1 MSRSFRFQLAARFT
15 GAMTAAVAM
24 IALASLLVLRS
35 VLDRELNASILDVAS
50 IQAASVTDSPDGE
63 MHFHEWQLTPEEA
76 ASVRDLIRYAQVWSE
91 SGRSLL
97 RSQFMIEDLPLDR
110 EALARAGAGEL
121 VWREQDFDAVPIR
134 SLYYPL
140 ARLGSAHERHVLQV
154 AAPLVA
160 HHQMAERLAMFFAG
174 VTLVVA
180 LASFGGSWWLA
191 GRSLRPVHEITD
203 QAEAIGGRSLDRR
216 IDAYADTREYRRLV
230 EVLNTMLARIQGAF
244 EAQRR
249 FTADASHELR
259 SPLTALRGEIE
270 VALRRDRDAAEYRRV
285 LESALEEI
293 ERLSRI
299 TEGLLTLA
307 RADAGALR
315 AGTEPRDVGEVARQ
329 VVERLRPKAE
339 AKGITLSLEAREA
352 TGSRADPGLLSQVV
366 WNLADNAIRFTPAG
380 GVVDVSLGRVGG
392 MLEVAVTDTGPGLG
406 PQPELLFQRFY
417 RADASRTPEGETAG
431 TGLGLAIVRS
441 IVQAYGGRIEAE
453 NLAEGGTRVAA
464 WLSIEAPDRADA
476 PTFRDRGRGR
486 QLVKSP

>member
-1 MSRSFRFQLAARFT
+1 MRRSFRFQLAARFT
-15 GAMTAAVAM
+15 GALTTAVAL
-24 IALASLLVLRS
+24 IAIASLLVLRS

-76 ASVRDLIRYAQVWSE
+76 ASVRDLVRYAQVWTE
-91 SGRSLL
+91 SGGSLL
-97 RSQFMIEDLPLDR
+97 RSQFMTGDLPLDR
-110 EALARAGAGEL
+110 EALGRAGAGEL
-121 VWREQDFDAVPIR
+121 VWREQRFDGVPIR

-140 ARLGSAHERHVLQV
+140 ARLGPAHERHVLQV

-160 HHQMAERLAMFFAG
+160 RNQMAERLAMFFAG
-174 VTLVVA
+174 LTLVVA
-180 LASFGGSWWLA
+180 LTAFGGSWWLA

-203 QAEAIGGRSLDRR
+203 QAEAIGARSLDRR
-216 IDAYADTREYRRLV
+216 IDAYADTQEYRRLV

-270 VALRRDRDAAEYRRV
+270 VALRRERDGAEYRRV

-299 TEGLLTLA
+299 TAGLLTLA

-315 AGTEPRDVGEVARQ
+315 AWTEPHDVGEVARQ
-329 VVERLRPKAE
+329 VVERLRPKAD
-339 AKGITLSLEAREA
+339 AKAITLTLEARGA
-352 TGSRADPGLLSQVV
+352 TGSRVDPGLLSQVV
-366 WNLADNAIRFTPAG
+366 WNLVDNAIRFTPTG
-380 GVVDVSLGRVGG
+380 GIVDVSLGRVGE

-406 PQPELLFQRFY
+406 PEPELLFQRFY
-417 RADASRTPEGETAG
+417 RADAARTPQGETAG

-441 IVQAYGGRIEAE
+441 IVQAYGGRIQAE
-453 NLAEGGTRVAA
+453 NLGEGGARVAV
-464 WLSIEAPDRADA
+464 WLSLDA
-476 PTFRDRGRGR
+476 PPTTLRDRDGE
-486 QLVKSP
+486 LVKSS